1 MGDHPELETES
12 RREGGK
18 GKQRVR
24 GARWW
29 VLYHQ
34 AKAPG
39 ACPSARLT
47 LSRFHP
53 AQQPRQPSQMYYPI
67 LGKSMEWLMVLRMVK
82 LLWWTWRVKDG
93 GQDNMGSIGAEG
105 WGGGWVG
112 WTTDQRRVS
121 GWYCPML
128 CSQCVRVHG

>member
-29 VLYHQ
+29 VFYHQ

-53 AQQPRQPSQMYYPI
+53 AQ
-67 LGKSMEWLMVLRMVK
+67 
-82 LLWWTWRVKDG
+82 
-93 GQDNMGSIGAEG
+93 
-105 WGGGWVG
+105 GGWSVTLPCDG
-112 WTTDQRRVS
+112 EMRASKSLIAEMRSSSRPWTAS
-121 GWYCPML
+121 
-128 CSQCVRVHG
+128 